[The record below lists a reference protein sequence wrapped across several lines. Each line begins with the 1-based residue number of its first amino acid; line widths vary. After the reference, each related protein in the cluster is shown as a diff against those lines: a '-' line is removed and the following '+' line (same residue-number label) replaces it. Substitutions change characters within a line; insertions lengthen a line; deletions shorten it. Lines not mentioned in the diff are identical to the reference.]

1 MNKKKLLP
9 LLILIFTSLFV
20 NAQSDTSKVFRQTD
34 TVRVGRI
41 VIINNESNTDEVH
54 NKIIISKRYPRK
66 IIISKK
72 KVSPTKAFSKV
83 STNWFVFDLGFSNY
97 FDNTDY
103 SNTGDFLYKRQ
114 GAAPLGKSDFNL
126 NTGKSLNVNV
136 WFFMQRINLIKKYVN
151 LKYGLG
157 IEYDNYRYKTSS
169 NLSFLEKNPYLNSLQ
184 APNPIVI
191 RDSIGFSKNKLA
203 LNYITVPLMLN
214 FITNP
219 ANTKKGLSL
228 SIGLSAGYL
237 YGVRNK
243 QKSEERGKEKNRG
256 DYDLEKFKLSYIAEI
271 GLGPVR
277 LYGSYSPNS
286 IFSQGLV
293 MKPYTIGIRLSNW

>member
-1 MNKKKLLP
+1 MNTTKLLP
-9 LLILIFTSLFV
+9 LLTLLFTSLFV
-20 NAQSDTSKVFRQTD
+20 TAQSDTNRVFTQTD
-34 TVRVGRI
+34 TVRIGKI
-41 VIINNESNTDEVH
+41 EIIKYEDKTEGGHS
-54 NKIIISKRYPRK
+54 KIIFRSKSSRK
-66 IIISKK
+66 
-72 KVSPTKAFSKV
+72 TFSKV
-83 STNWFVFDLGFSNY
+83 STNWFVFDFGFSNY
-97 FDNTDY
+97 IDKTDY
-103 SNTGDFLYKRQ
+103 GNTGNYLYNRQ

-136 WFFMQRINLIKKYVN
+136 WFFMQRINLIKKNVN

-169 NLSFLEKNPYLNSLQ
+169 NLSYLEKNSYLNSLQ
-184 APNPIVI
+184 APSPVVI
-191 RDSIGFSKNKLA
+191 RDSISFSKNKLG

-214 FITNP
+214 FITNS

-228 SIGLSAGYL
+228 SMGLSAGYL

-256 DYDLEKFKLSYIAEI
+256 DYDLERFKLSYIAEM

-286 IFSQGLV
+286 IFSKGLV

>member
-1 MNKKKLLP
+1 MNTTKLLP
-9 LLILIFTSLFV
+9 LLTLLFTSLFV
-20 NAQSDTSKVFRQTD
+20 TAQSDTNRVFTQTD
-34 TVRVGRI
+34 TVRIGKI
-41 VIINNESNTDEVH
+41 EIIKYEDKTEGGHS
-54 NKIIISKRYPRK
+54 KIIFRSKSSR
-66 IIISKK
+66 
-72 KVSPTKAFSKV
+72 KAFSKV
-83 STNWFVFDLGFSNY
+83 STNWFVFDFGFSNY
-97 FDNTDY
+97 IDKTDY
-103 SNTGDFLYKRQ
+103 GNTGNYLYNRQ

-136 WFFMQRINLIKKYVN
+136 WFFMQRINLIKKNVN

-169 NLSFLEKNPYLNSLQ
+169 NLSYLEKNSYLNSLQ
-184 APNPIVI
+184 APSPVVI
-191 RDSIGFSKNKLA
+191 RDSISFSKNKLG

-214 FITNP
+214 FITNS
-219 ANTKKGLSL
+219 ANSKKGLSL
-228 SIGLSAGYL
+228 SMGLSAGYL
-237 YGVRNK
+237 FGVRNK

-256 DYDLEKFKLSYIAEI
+256 DYDLERFKLSYIAEM

-286 IFSQGLV
+286 IFSKGLV

>member
-1 MNKKKLLP
+1 MNTTKLLP
-9 LLILIFTSLFV
+9 LLTLLFTSLFV
-20 NAQSDTSKVFRQTD
+20 TAQSDTNRVFTQTD
-34 TVRVGRI
+34 TVRIGKI
-41 VIINNESNTDEVH
+41 EIIKYEDKTEGGHS
-54 NKIIISKRYPRK
+54 KIIFRSKSSRK
-66 IIISKK
+66 
-72 KVSPTKAFSKV
+72 TFSKV
-83 STNWFVFDLGFSNY
+83 STNWFVFDFGFSNY
-97 FDNTDY
+97 FDKTDY
-103 SNTGDFLYKRQ
+103 GNTGNYLYNRQ

-136 WFFMQRINLIKKYVN
+136 WFFMQRINLIKKNVN

-169 NLSFLEKNPYLNSLQ
+169 NLSYLEKNSYLNSLQ
-184 APNPIVI
+184 APSPVVI
-191 RDSIGFSKNKLA
+191 RDSISFSKNKLA

-214 FITNP
+214 FITNS
-219 ANTKKGLSL
+219 ANSKKGLSL
-228 SIGLSAGYL
+228 SMGLSAGYL
-237 YGVRNK
+237 FGVRNK

-256 DYDLEKFKLSYIAEI
+256 DYDLERFKLSYIAEM

-286 IFSQGLV
+286 IFSKGLV

>member
-1 MNKKKLLP
+1 MNTTKLLP
-9 LLILIFTSLFV
+9 LLTLLFTSLFV
-20 NAQSDTSKVFRQTD
+20 TAQSDTNRVFTQTD
-34 TVRVGRI
+34 TVRIGNI
-41 VIINNESNTDEVH
+41 EIIKYEDKTEGGHS
-54 NKIIISKRYPRK
+54 KIIFRSKSSRK
-66 IIISKK
+66 
-72 KVSPTKAFSKV
+72 TFSKV
-83 STNWFVFDLGFSNY
+83 STNWFVFDFGFSNY
-97 FDNTDY
+97 IDKTDY
-103 SNTGDFLYKRQ
+103 GNTGNYLYNRS

-136 WFFMQRINLIKKYVN
+136 WFFMQRINLIKKNVN

-169 NLSFLEKNPYLNSLQ
+169 NLSYLEKNPFLNSLQ
-184 APNPIVI
+184 APSPIVI

-219 ANTKKGLSL
+219 ANAKKGLSL
-228 SIGLSAGYL
+228 SMGLSAGYL

-256 DYDLEKFKLSYIAEI
+256 DYDLERFKLSYIAEM

-286 IFSQGLV
+286 IFSKGLV

>member
-1 MNKKKLLP
+1 MNTTKLLP
-9 LLILIFTSLFV
+9 LLTLLFTSLFV
-20 NAQSDTSKVFRQTD
+20 TAQSDTNRVFTQTD
-34 TVRVGRI
+34 TVRIGKI
-41 VIINNESNTDEVH
+41 EIIKYEDKTEGGHS
-54 NKIIISKRYPRK
+54 KIIFRSKSSRK
-66 IIISKK
+66 
-72 KVSPTKAFSKV
+72 TFSKV
-83 STNWFVFDLGFSNY
+83 STNWFIFDFGFSNY
-97 FDNTDY
+97 IDKTDY
-103 SNTGDFLYKRQ
+103 GNTGDFLYNRQ

-136 WFFMQRINLIKKYVN
+136 WFFMQRINLIKKNVN

-169 NLSFLEKNPYLNSLQ
+169 NLSYLEKNSYLNSLQ
-184 APNPIVI
+184 APSPVVI
-191 RDSIGFSKNKLA
+191 RDSISFSKNKLA

-214 FITNP
+214 FITNS

-228 SIGLSAGYL
+228 SMGLSAGYL

-243 QKSEERGKEKNRG
+243 QKSGERGKEKNRG
-256 DYDLEKFKLSYIAEI
+256 DYDLERFKVSYIAEM

-286 IFSQGLV
+286 IFSKGLV

>member
-1 MNKKKLLP
+1 MNTTKLLP
-9 LLILIFTSLFV
+9 LLTLLFTSLFV
-20 NAQSDTSKVFRQTD
+20 TAQSDTNRVFTQTD
-34 TVRVGRI
+34 TVRIGKI
-41 VIINNESNTDEVH
+41 EIIKYEDKTEGGHS
-54 NKIIISKRYPRK
+54 KIIFRSKSSR
-66 IIISKK
+66 
-72 KVSPTKAFSKV
+72 KAFSKV
-83 STNWFVFDLGFSNY
+83 STNWFVFDFGFSNY
-97 FDNTDY
+97 IDKTDY
-103 SNTGDFLYKRQ
+103 GNTGNYLYNRQ

-136 WFFMQRINLIKKYVN
+136 WFFMQRINLIKKNVN

-169 NLSFLEKNPYLNSLQ
+169 NLSYLEKNSYLNSLQ
-184 APNPIVI
+184 APSPVVI
-191 RDSIGFSKNKLA
+191 RDSISFSKNKLA

-214 FITNP
+214 FITNS

-228 SIGLSAGYL
+228 SMGLSAGYL

-256 DYDLEKFKLSYIAEI
+256 DYDLERFKLSYIAEM

-286 IFSQGLV
+286 IFSKGLV

>member
-1 MNKKKLLP
+1 MNTTKLLP
-9 LLILIFTSLFV
+9 LLTLLFTSLFV
-20 NAQSDTSKVFRQTD
+20 TAQSDTNRVFTQTD
-34 TVRVGRI
+34 TVRIGKI
-41 VIINNESNTDEVH
+41 EIIKYEDKTEGGHS
-54 NKIIISKRYPRK
+54 KIIFRSKSSRK
-66 IIISKK
+66 
-72 KVSPTKAFSKV
+72 TFSKV
-83 STNWFVFDLGFSNY
+83 STNWFIFDFGFSNY
-97 FDNTDY
+97 IDKTDY
-103 SNTGDFLYKRQ
+103 GNTGNYLYNRQ

-136 WFFMQRINLIKKYVN
+136 WFFMQRINLIKKNVN

-169 NLSFLEKNPYLNSLQ
+169 NLSYLEKNSYLNSLQ
-184 APNPIVI
+184 APSPVVI
-191 RDSIGFSKNKLA
+191 RDSISFSKNKLA

-214 FITNP
+214 FITNS

-228 SIGLSAGYL
+228 SMGLSAGYL

-256 DYDLEKFKLSYIAEI
+256 DYDLERFKLSYIAEM

-286 IFSQGLV
+286 IFSKGLV

>member
-1 MNKKKLLP
+1 MNTTKLLP
-9 LLILIFTSLFV
+9 LLTLLFTSLFV
-20 NAQSDTSKVFRQTD
+20 TAQSDTNRVFTQTD
-34 TVRVGRI
+34 TVRIGKI
-41 VIINNESNTDEVH
+41 EIIKYEDKTEGGHS
-54 NKIIISKRYPRK
+54 KIIFRSKSSRK
-66 IIISKK
+66 
-72 KVSPTKAFSKV
+72 TFSKV
-83 STNWFVFDLGFSNY
+83 STNWFIFDFGFSNY
-97 FDNTDY
+97 IDKTDY
-103 SNTGDFLYKRQ
+103 GNTGNYLYNRS

-136 WFFMQRINLIKKYVN
+136 WFFMQRINLIKKNVN

-169 NLSFLEKNPYLNSLQ
+169 NLSYLEKNSYLNSLQ
-184 APNPIVI
+184 APSPVVI
-191 RDSIGFSKNKLA
+191 RDSISFSKNKLA

-214 FITNP
+214 FITNS

-228 SIGLSAGYL
+228 SMGLSAGYL

-256 DYDLEKFKLSYIAEI
+256 DYDLERFKLSYIAEM

-286 IFSQGLV
+286 IFSRGLV

>member
-1 MNKKKLLP
+1 MNRTKLLP
-9 LLILIFTSLFV
+9 LLTLLFTSLFV
-20 NAQSDTSKVFRQTD
+20 TAQSDSNRIFRQTD
-34 TVRVGRI
+34 TVRIGKI
-41 VIINNESNTDEVH
+41 VIIKNESNTEGV
-54 NKIIISKRYPRK
+54 NKKIIISKRYPRK
-66 IIISKK
+66 IIISKRNL
-72 KVSPTKAFSKV
+72 SSTKAFSKV
-83 STNWFVFDLGFSNY
+83 STNWFVFDFGFSNY
-97 FDNTDY
+97 FDKTDY
-103 SNTGDFLYKRQ
+103 RNTGDFLYNRQ

-126 NTGKSLNVNV
+126 NTGKSLNVNI

-169 NLSFLEKNPYLNSLQ
+169 NLSYLEKNTFLNSLQ
-184 APNPIVI
+184 APSPIVI

-219 ANTKKGLSL
+219 ANAKKGLSL
-228 SIGLSAGYL
+228 SMGLSAGYL

-256 DYDLEKFKLSYIAEI
+256 DYDLERFKLSYIAEI

-286 IFSQGLV
+286 IFSKGLV

>member
-1 MNKKKLLP
+1 MNTTKLLP
-9 LLILIFTSLFV
+9 LLTLLFTSLFV
-20 NAQSDTSKVFRQTD
+20 TAQSDTNRVFTQTD
-34 TVRVGRI
+34 TVRIGKI
-41 VIINNESNTDEVH
+41 EIIKYEDKTEGGHS
-54 NKIIISKRYPRK
+54 KIIFRSKSSR
-66 IIISKK
+66 
-72 KVSPTKAFSKV
+72 KAFSKV
-83 STNWFVFDLGFSNY
+83 STNWFVFDFGFSNY
-97 FDNTDY
+97 IDKTDY
-103 SNTGDFLYKRQ
+103 GNTGNYLYNRQ

-136 WFFMQRINLIKKYVN
+136 WFFMQRINLIKKNVN

-169 NLSFLEKNPYLNSLQ
+169 NLSYLEKNSYLNSLQ
-184 APNPIVI
+184 APSPVVI
-191 RDSIGFSKNKLA
+191 RDSISFSKNKLA

-214 FITNP
+214 FITNS

-228 SIGLSAGYL
+228 SMGLSAGYL

-256 DYDLEKFKLSYIAEI
+256 DYELERFKLSYIAEM

-286 IFSQGLV
+286 IFSKGLV

>member
-1 MNKKKLLP
+1 MNTTKLLP
-9 LLILIFTSLFV
+9 LLTLLFTSLFLT
-20 NAQSDTSKVFRQTD
+20 AQSDTNRVFTQTD
-34 TVRVGRI
+34 TVRIGKI
-41 VIINNESNTDEVH
+41 EIIKYEDKTEGGHS
-54 NKIIISKRYPRK
+54 KIIFRSKSSRK
-66 IIISKK
+66 
-72 KVSPTKAFSKV
+72 TFSKV
-83 STNWFVFDLGFSNY
+83 STNWFVFDFGFSNY
-97 FDNTDY
+97 IDKTDY
-103 SNTGDFLYKRQ
+103 GNTGNYLYNRS

-136 WFFMQRINLIKKYVN
+136 WFFMQRINLIKKNVN

-169 NLSFLEKNPYLNSLQ
+169 NLSYLEKNSYINSLQ
-184 APNPIVI
+184 APSPVVI
-191 RDSIGFSKNKLA
+191 RDSISFSKNKLA

-214 FITNP
+214 FITNS
-219 ANTKKGLSL
+219 ANSKKGLSL
-228 SIGLSAGYL
+228 SMGLSAGYL

-256 DYDLEKFKLSYIAEI
+256 DYDLERFKLSYIAEM

-286 IFSQGLV
+286 IFSKGLV

>member
-1 MNKKKLLP
+1 MNTTKLLP
-9 LLILIFTSLFV
+9 LLTLLFTSLFV
-20 NAQSDTSKVFRQTD
+20 TAQSDTNRVFTQTD
-34 TVRVGRI
+34 TVRIGKI
-41 VIINNESNTDEVH
+41 EIIKYEDKTEGGHS
-54 NKIIISKRYPRK
+54 KIIFRSKSSRK
-66 IIISKK
+66 
-72 KVSPTKAFSKV
+72 TFSKV
-83 STNWFVFDLGFSNY
+83 STNWFVFDFGFSNY
-97 FDNTDY
+97 IDKTDY
-103 SNTGDFLYKRQ
+103 GNTGNYLYNRQ

-136 WFFMQRINLIKKYVN
+136 WFFMQRINLIKKNVN

-169 NLSFLEKNPYLNSLQ
+169 NLSYLEKNSYLNSLQ
-184 APNPIVI
+184 APSPVVI
-191 RDSIGFSKNKLA
+191 RDSISFSKNKLG

-214 FITNP
+214 FITNS
-219 ANTKKGLSL
+219 ANSKKGLSL
-228 SIGLSAGYL
+228 SMGLSAGYL

-256 DYDLEKFKLSYIAEI
+256 DYDLERFKLSYIAEM

-286 IFSQGLV
+286 IFSKGLV